1 MSFWKKASAPIL
13 LIGLASP
20 TLVNCDMLGSLPGMD
35 CPAMKDGNFANLKL
49 EASAEVNAKLKGFL
63 EAVYSLDQLALE
75 METNLIA
82 SCGELGVAIGMSE
95 AETKAEPSGGEGAK
109 KVCAAVAAKVSGTLE
124 AAGSVSLSLDIGEP
138 KCEVSVDAMMDCFA
152 DCGVEIDPGSVEAS
166 CEGGEISGSC
176 EGECSGGCTVEA
188 GAQCDGK
195 CSGKCEGTCEGGAEG
210 SASTDEGGG
219 SGSAAAKCDGTCKGT
234 CDASCEMTGKA
245 DCEGSCSGGCSGE
258 IKAPKC
264 SGDFKPPSVSADCQA
279 NCSAKTAASASC
291 TPPSIDIKVE
301 GEASAEIETLVD
313 GLQVAL
319 PKIINI
325 QIGMGKKLIA
335 QAETLVSMGAELPS
349 IAASAG
355 LSAVG
360 CIAAAVEMSV
370 SASASISVNVE
381 ASASVS
387 GAAGG

>member
-1 MSFWKKASAPIL
+1 MSFWKKVSAPIL
-13 LIGLASP
+13 LVGLASP
-20 TLVNCDMLGSLPGMD
+20 TLINCDLLGSLPGMD
-35 CPAMKDGNFANLKL
+35 CPAMKDGNFANLKF
-49 EASAEVNAKLKGFL
+49 EASADVNAKLTGFL

-75 METNLIA
+75 MEVGLIA

-109 KVCAAVAAKVSGTLE
+109 KVCAAVAAKVSGTLK
-124 AAGSVSLSLDIGEP
+124 ASGGVSLSLDIGEP
-138 KCEVSVDAMMDCFA
+138 SCSVDVDAMMDCYA
-152 DCGVEIDPGSVEAS
+152 GCGVTVEPGELSAS

-188 GAQCDGK
+188 GAECEGTCGAKCEGECDGTCEAK
-195 CSGKCEGTCEGGAEG
+195 NAEGKCEG
-210 SASTDEGGG
+210 
-219 SGSAAAKCDGTCKGT
+219 KCDGTCKGT
-234 CDASCEMTGKA
+234 CSASCEMKGKA
-245 DCEGSCSGGCSGE
+245 DCKGSCSGGCSGE
-258 IKAPKC
+258 VKAPKC
-264 SGDFKPPSVSADCQA
+264 SGEFKPPSVSADCQM
-279 NCSAKTAASASC
+279 NCAAKTAAKASC
-291 TPPSIDIKVE
+291 TPPSVNIKVE
-301 GEASAEIETLVD
+301 GEASAEVQALVD

-335 QAETLVSMGAELPS
+335 QAEGLVTAGAALPE
-349 IAASAG
+349 IAAQAG
-355 LSAVG
+355 LSAIG

-387 GAAGG
+387 GSASGEAG